1 MTEIQLLR
9 YMVDMGVG
17 VTLALVSLIALITVL
32 RGRRADQSMQERL
45 IVMLG
50 QFGEVT
56 REASATMREQTAAI
70 NKMASDNAM
79 VAAQQT
85 GTLMGHTA
93 AINTLVTTVD
103 GLVPAVAARLD
114 EHQLRIAAEFK
125 PVVEQLS
132 NLYLAVR
139 RIQDAIEA
147 QQQADAALMAAA
159 QAHWLQESKT
169 AQEIQQAHAA
179 IQSALALASARIEQV
194 FEKVIQLQEVSN
206 ETNANGIVRGGDELA
221 GDEHA
226 GAGAGAAAQH
236 AD

>member
-147 QQQADAALMAAA
+147 QQMADQALMAAA
-159 QAHWLQESKT
+159 QAHWQQESKT
-169 AQEIQQAHAA
+169 AHEIQQAHAA

-194 FEKVIQLQEVSN
+194 FERVIQLQEVSY
-206 ETNANGIVRGGDELA
+206 EQTDVVDRDRAAGLA
-221 GDEHA
+221 VDHHA
-226 GAGAGAAAQH
+226 GAGAGAAH
-236 AD
+236 TD